1 MGQGAFYLATGLWP
15 IVHLPSFEAVTG
27 PKLEGWLVKTVG
39 AMIAVAGSSMLAAG
53 RARSVGA
60 PTALLAAG
68 SAAALAAGSAAALA
82 AVDLWYAGV
91 RRRIR
96 PIYLA
101 DAVVELALFAGWAPA
116 LARRG

>member
-68 SAAALAAGSAAALA
+68 SAAALAA
-82 AVDLWYAGV
+82 VDLWYAGV